1 MTLREKCLYAE
12 LFWSLFSR
20 IRTEY
25 GKILCISPYSIRIG
39 GNTQQSNSEYRH
51 FSRRARLYKNLN
63 LHSWI
68 PAHQDKY
75 HRNYFQIHYYWSE
88 KNQNEWHFSIFMAF
102 LKKWTSLVCFTM
114 KTWKFRFWLRMAVY
128 IVLIVWLLHLGWN
141 FHCTQV
147 NNNL

>member
-1 MTLREKCLYAE
+1 MALREKCLYAE

-63 LHSWI
+63 FHSWI

-75 HRNYFQIHYYWSE
+75 HRNYFQIRYYWKWKKS
-88 KNQNEWHFSIFMAF
+88 KWVTFFNFYGFFKKMNVSGLLYNED
-102 LKKWTSLVCFTM
+102 LKIQILAENGGLHSPNSLTFTFRLEFPLYTS
-114 KTWKFRFWLRMAVY
+114 K
-128 IVLIVWLLHLGWN
+128 
-141 FHCTQV
+141 
-147 NNNL
+147 

>member
-63 LHSWI
+63 FHSWI

-75 HRNYFQIHYYWSE
+75 HRNYFQIHYYWKWKKSNWVTFFNFYGFF
-88 KNQNEWHFSIFMAF
+88 KKMNVSGLLYNED
-102 LKKWTSLVCFTM
+102 LKIQILAENGGLHSPNSLTFTFRLEFPLYTS
-114 KTWKFRFWLRMAVY
+114 K
-128 IVLIVWLLHLGWN
+128 
-141 FHCTQV
+141 
-147 NNNL
+147 